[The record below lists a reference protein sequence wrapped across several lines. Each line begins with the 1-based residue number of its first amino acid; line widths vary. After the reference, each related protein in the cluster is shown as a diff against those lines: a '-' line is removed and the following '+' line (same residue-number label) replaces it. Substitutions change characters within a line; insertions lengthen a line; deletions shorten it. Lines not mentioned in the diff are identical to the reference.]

1 MDYNIIT
8 FAGNSI
14 DLSQDLN
21 FLLKLEKKMIP
32 SWFLKAGKEI
42 NNRIVEI
49 SEILLRNQE
58 WDWIVL
64 FSYFLLDPPRSLFYT
79 PLIQQTRLKHGYF
92 TKE

>member
-64 FSYFLLDPPRSLFYT
+64 FSYFLLDPPRS
-79 PLIQQTRLKHGYF
+79 
-92 TKE
+92 